1 MNVFNQ
7 FLWKSWLLVLFLL
20 WGTECGM
27 TWCLNSY
34 RKSCYSMCDDD
45 GNYCSFCFKL
55 YYAVYNMFVA
65 VDDHFAKA
73 LGETWVKLQGQTS
86 SSTSSSAL
94 VTKENKSSA
103 PSTATMSVSV
113 AKETAPS
120 SATSL
125 LQQRRG
131 LVSI

>member
-1 MNVFNQ
+1 
-7 FLWKSWLLVLFLL
+7 
-20 WGTECGM
+20 
-27 TWCLNSY
+27 
-34 RKSCYSMCDDD
+34 
-45 GNYCSFCFKL
+45 L
-55 YYAVYNMFVA
+55 YYTSCNISVA

-86 SSTSSSAL
+86 
-94 VTKENKSSA
+94 NSA
-103 PSTATMSVSV
+103 PSNSLITKEKKPSTAASTATVSVSV

-120 SATSL
+120 PAASH

>member
-1 MNVFNQ
+1 
-7 FLWKSWLLVLFLL
+7 
-20 WGTECGM
+20 
-27 TWCLNSY
+27 
-34 RKSCYSMCDDD
+34 MCDDD